1 MMLSVIQEG
10 YDLSF
15 GDSQV
20 VFYEVSRNAY
30 SEDADVLQD
39 PRRLDPRR
47 TVSPAAVNSLQ
58 VRVETNSMHQTDN
71 LPNALC
77 SNSGKA
83 ENYSDYSRD
92 LPKNEVE
99 HHSASQPNQTIAKDK
114 SELSDVA
121 TEPEPTFEVEA
132 PVDVGIHSSDVDEE
146 MLNPMSSEVTS
157 IDESDSLD
165 LEVDPFLPGPEAST
179 PDDTNHDL
187 AVITSHLELS
197 DKEKSLLNK
206 LAIGRIIGDY
216 KKDSLNAR
224 FSLLAHLIAQV
235 SLTYRDLYSCSY

>member
-1 MMLSVIQEG
+1 M
-10 YDLSF
+10 F
-15 GDSQV
+15 C
-20 VFYEVSRNAY
+20 EVNRNAY

-47 TVSPAAVNSLQ
+47 TVSPAAVNSVQ
-58 VRVETNSMHQTDN
+58 AKVETNSVHQSDN
-71 LPNALC
+71 LPNTLC

-83 ENYSDYSRD
+83 ENYSDYSEE
-92 LPKNEVE
+92 LPKNEDD

-114 SELSDVA
+114 SELLDVA
-121 TEPEPTFEVEA
+121 TKPEPTFEVEA

-146 MLNPMSSEVTS
+146 MPNPMPSEVTS
-157 IDESDSLD
+157 TDQSDSLD
-165 LEVDPFLPGPEAST
+165 LEVDPFLPVPEAST
-179 PDDTNHDL
+179 PEDTNHEL

-206 LAIGRIIGDY
+206 LALERIIDDY
-216 KKDSLNAR
+216 NKNSLNAR

-235 SLTYRDLYSCSY
+235 SFSYFNLTLVHIRAQ

>member
-1 MMLSVIQEG
+1 V
-10 YDLSF
+10 
-15 GDSQV
+15 
-20 VFYEVSRNAY
+20 
-30 SEDADVLQD
+30 
-39 PRRLDPRR
+39 
-47 TVSPAAVNSLQ
+47 
-58 VRVETNSMHQTDN
+58 HQTDN
-71 LPNALC
+71 LQNALC
-77 SNSGKA
+77 SNPGKA

-132 PVDVGIHSSDVDEE
+132 PVDVGIHSSDDDEE
-146 MLNPMSSEVTS
+146 MPNPMSSEVTS

-235 SLTYRDLYSCSY
+235 SLIHTRA